1 MKFGDQLFS
10 VKRSVKLILL
20 SFFVLLYIPLYS
32 SNEQGEAA
40 FSALQK
46 SFKVKDK
53 ADFDKEANLFL
64 KNYPKSDYVPDV
76 RLLLADKETDV
87 ELSVKKYSSVV
98 ANYSRFAGREYA
110 QYRICQILDLR
121 SKWKDLKVE
130 TAKGIRLFPSGRY
143 INDFRFMYITSLIML
158 EEYNIAKEET
168 IKITENTRDLET
180 LSIAISYLAEI
191 EKKMSGNAR
200 PYLNSLRELAEGF
213 KKSEIYPSILYRL
226 AFFYDEKKDYDRAYS
241 AYSDIVKMFP
251 TSPEAEMSAW
261 EIERIKKFNPQKTA
275 YIPDIKTIKNTDNID
290 LSPEH
295 DIKKDN
301 IKEDTDKNF
310 FSVAI
315 GPFTRLKDADDALRL
330 LKDYDSDSTRKI
342 KVAYGYMIYL
352 GQYRD
357 TDSAL
362 ETRIRLAEEYG
373 INGNIVRFSVQGD
386 KSYIYEDR

>member
-10 VKRSVKLILL
+10 VKRSAKLILL
-20 SFFVLLYIPLYS
+20 SFFVLLYIPIYS
-32 SNEQGEAA
+32 YNEQEEIA

-46 SFKVKDK
+46 SFKAKEKD
-53 ADFDKEANLFL
+53 DFDKEASLFL

-130 TAKGIRLFPSGRY
+130 TAKGIKLFPSGRY

-200 PYLNSLRELAEGF
+200 AYLHSLRELAEGF
-213 KKSEIYPSILYRL
+213 KKSEIYPSILFRL
-226 AFFYDEKKDYDRAYS
+226 ALFHDEKKDYDRAYS

-251 TSPEAEMSAW
+251 TSPEANMSAR
-261 EIERIKKFNPQKTA
+261 EIERIKKFNPKKAA
-275 YIPDIKTIKNTDNID
+275 YIPNIRTIQNTDNID

-295 DIKKDN
+295 DLKKDN
-301 IKEDTDKNF
+301 IKKDNTNF

-315 GPFTRLKDADDALRL
+315 GPFTKLKDADDALRL
-330 LKDYDSDSTRKI
+330 IKDYDSDSTRKI

>member
-1 MKFGDQLFS
+1 LKLMKFGAQLFS
-10 VKRSVKLILL
+10 GKKSVKLILL

-32 SNEQGEAA
+32 YNEQEEIA

-46 SFKVKDK
+46 SFTAKEKD
-53 ADFDKEANLFL
+53 DFDKEANLFL

-121 SKWKDLKVE
+121 SKWKDLKIE
-130 TAKGIRLFPSGRY
+130 TAKGIKLFPSGRY

-158 EEYNIAKEET
+158 EEYNSAKEET
-168 IKITENTRDLET
+168 IKITENTRDFET

-226 AFFYDEKKDYDRAYS
+226 AFFYNEKKDYDKAYS
-241 AYSDIVKMFP
+241 AYSDIIKMFP
-251 TSPEAEMSAW
+251 ASPEANMSAR
-261 EIERIKKFNPQKTA
+261 EIERIKKFNPKKVT

-290 LSPEH
+290 LSPEY

-301 IKEDTDKNF
+301 NTNF

-315 GPFTRLKDADDALRL
+315 GPFTRLRDADDALRL
-330 LKDYDSDSTRKI
+330 IKDYDSDSTRKI
-342 KVAYGYMIYL
+342 KLSYGYMIYL